1 MRRRGVNAWMP
12 GVLSLCVLSVYALA
26 SAHYARVWQ
35 DELTVWTY
43 AVQRAPNKP
52 RPHLQLA
59 LALMERHRFIEA
71 QFVLDDTD
79 RILRDASPMPRWD
92 RRDAVSAL
100 QQNRLLLA
108 RAAGLGPTF
117 R

>member
-1 MRRRGVNAWMP
+1 MLA
-12 GVLSLCVLSVYALA
+12 LCVLGVYALA
-26 SAHYARVWQ
+26 SAHYATVWQ
-35 DELTVWTY
+35 DELTVWTH

-71 QFVLDDTD
+71 QLVLDDTD
-79 RILRDASPMPRWD
+79 RILRDASPMPHWD
-92 RRDAVSAL
+92 RRDAVLAV